1 MGALTEELE
10 FTRRIDFPAKAE
22 NIALAEKL
30 IDEACEKHNVHESRY
45 GNILIALTEA
55 VNNAIHHGN
64 RLDAAK
70 TVTLGYQAKPDSLV
84 FMVQDQ
90 GPGFD
95 FENLPDPTD
104 PQNLEKPHGRGVF
117 LMRALADGVEFSDNG
132 ATVAMAFSL
141 EPVKE
146 G

>member
-1 MGALTEELE
+1 MGALIEDVQ
-10 FTRRIDFPAKAE
+10 FTQRIEFPAKAE

-30 IDEACEKHNVHESRY
+30 IDEACQKHNVHESHY

-64 RLDAAK
+64 RLDPSK
-70 TVTLGYQAKPDSLV
+70 QVVLGYEVKGDKLV
-84 FMVQDQ
+84 FVVSDE

-95 FENLPDPTD
+95 FEHLPDPTD
-104 PQNLEKPHGRGVF
+104 PENIEKPHGRGVF
-117 LMRALADGVEFSDNG
+117 LMRALADSVEFSDNG

-141 EPVKE
+141 QPVQE
-146 G
+146 